1 MEKLADERNFLYS
14 KTVQTGSGAHLV
26 SNSVGSRVLC

>member
-1 MEKLADERNFLYS
+1 MEELAGEINFLYP
-14 KTVQTGSGAHLV
+14 KTVQTGSGAHPA